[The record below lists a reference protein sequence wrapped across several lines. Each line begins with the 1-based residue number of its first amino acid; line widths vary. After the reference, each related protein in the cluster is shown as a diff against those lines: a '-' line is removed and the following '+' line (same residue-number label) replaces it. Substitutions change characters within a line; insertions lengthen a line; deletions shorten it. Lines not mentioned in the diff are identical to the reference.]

1 MSHLSKL
8 FLSFIIVLLVL
19 FSSVFI
25 ISEGDAALVLRLGK
39 LVLNHE
45 QQPEVLTPGLHL
57 KMPFIDAV
65 RVFNLRIHQ
74 LSTSAQQPLT
84 VVTKEQ
90 TYLDVDYFA
99 KWQIVN
105 LAKFY
110 TSTGGQ
116 VVSASDLLEQRLND
130 LIRAE
135 FGKRTSDEA
144 IAMER
149 VDMMS
154 VIQSQAKDIG
164 QDLGIRVVDVRIQ
177 QITLPAAVLH
187 SVFTR
192 MATERQQFAE
202 SKRAQGLEKFE
213 EIRALADQKVAV
225 IKAQALADG
234 ALLRAEGD
242 QLASVIYAS
251 AYSSDP
257 HFYHF
262 YRSLEVYR
270 KGFANKEDI
279 LVLKPEGQF
288 FKYFYGNDNL
298 FVNKK

>member
-1 MSHLSKL
+1 MNTLSRL
-8 FLSFIIVLLVL
+8 FLSFIIILFVL
-19 FSSVFI
+19 FSSVFTVN
-25 ISEGDAALVLRLGK
+25 EGESALVLRLGK

-45 QQPEVLTPGLHL
+45 RQPDVLTPGLHL
-57 KMPFIDAV
+57 KIPFIDTV
-65 RVFNLRIHQ
+65 RIFNLRLHQ
-74 LSTSAQQPLT
+74 LSTSAEQPLT

-99 KWQIVN
+99 KWQIIN

-149 VDMMS
+149 ADMMS

-164 QDLGIRVVDVRIQ
+164 QDLGIRVVDMRIQ
-177 QITLPAAVLH
+177 QITLPEAVLH

-242 QLASVIYAS
+242 QLASAIYAA
-251 AYSSDP
+251 AYSGDP
-257 HFYHF
+257 VFYNF
-262 YRSLEVYR
+262 YRSLEAYR
-270 KGFANKEDI
+270 NGFANKEDI
-279 LVLKPEGQF
+279 LILKPEGQF
-288 FKYFYGNDNL
+288 FKYFYGNDKL
-298 FVNKK
+298 SLNKK